1 MEDEVVA
8 HAVIGAAIEVHR
20 VLGPGYPEG
29 FYEEALAVEL
39 ALRGLRYA
47 RQVPV
52 CVRYKGHVVGEGRMD
67 LLVEDRIVVELKVT
81 DGLSPLHVAQTTSY
95 LKATDRRLGLLIT
108 FNVLLLRSGIKRVIW
123 TR

>member
-1 MEDEVVA
+1 
-8 HAVIGAAIEVHR
+8 
-20 VLGPGYPEG
+20 
-29 FYEEALAVEL
+29 
-39 ALRGLRYA
+39 
-47 RQVPV
+47 
-52 CVRYKGHVVGEGRMD
+52 MD